1 MAEAAKSLNDA
12 LKDLVSDIDD
22 IPTVNEVKGQGL
34 GERSEEAQNGL
45 SR

>member
-34 GERSEEAQNGL
+34 GERSEEGQNVL